1 MFPFGLR
8 FHKKRGLRFWIVSLL
23 ARSPRNG
30 AELMDT
36 IEGMSQGW
44 WRPSPGSIYPIL
56 EDLEKDG
63 VIGKRGDG
71 RYELTEK
78 GKEQL
83 SWPFGAPST
92 RARGVQE
99 IVNEMAGYASYLEDL
114 AKSGGSKMDAY
125 KESIRSLAERLSAL
139 VREGG
144 ERK

>member
-1 MFPFGLR
+1 MFPFGWK

-63 VIGKRGDG
+63 VIRKRNDG
-71 RYELTEK
+71 RYELTQK
-78 GKEQL
+78 GKEEI
-83 SWPFGAPST
+83 SWPFGAPVT
-92 RARGVQE
+92 RARGVEE
-99 IVNEMAGYASYLEDL
+99 IMNEMNGYASYLEDL
-114 AKSGGSKMDAY
+114 GKSDSSQLDAY
-125 KESIRSLAERLSAL
+125 MESIRKLSERLSEL

-144 ERK
+144 EKE